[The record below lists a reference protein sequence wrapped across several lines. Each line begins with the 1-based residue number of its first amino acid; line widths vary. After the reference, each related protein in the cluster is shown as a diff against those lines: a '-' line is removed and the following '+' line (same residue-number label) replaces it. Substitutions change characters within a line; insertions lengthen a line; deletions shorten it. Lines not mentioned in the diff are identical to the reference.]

1 MGAAARVA
9 PMSVGLG
16 REEVVGRRRRGGA
29 GACMLDV
36 SDDLRRAAHCH
47 TPDQGRWGDQT
58 EVLPAAWLR
67 GVCGFGKPLGFTENH
82 FDGLMH
88 QAPGSP
94 RARAITRG
102 CAPRYALLPDRRP
115 PPAARRL
122 SAFPLFRAYSLQCT
136 SDFRLQV
143 VIDHR

>member
-1 MGAAARVA
+1 MSCMGAAARVA

-67 GVCGFGKPLGFTENH
+67 GVCLGVIPCRQNADWVLGVRLRRTQ
-82 FDGLMH
+82 LAAL
-88 QAPGSP
+88 APS
-94 RARAITRG
+94 
-102 CAPRYALLPDRRP
+102 
-115 PPAARRL
+115 
-122 SAFPLFRAYSLQCT
+122 
-136 SDFRLQV
+136 
-143 VIDHR
+143 